1 MKRFDFSMKLIVL
14 AVCAVIAVNLFYTP
28 KTDIVSAEDTEMR
41 GIWVA
46 SVGNLDYPQSPTAD
60 AWQLRVQMDE
70 VLDNCQDM
78 GFNTV
83 FLQVNGRQET
93 LFISRIYFRGR
104 VILQEHR
111 GRLRA
116 TGLTLLNMLL
126 TRRIR
131 GECSCMHG

>member
-14 AVCAVIAVNLFYTP
+14 AVCAAIAVNLFYTP

-46 SVGNLDYPQSPTAD
+46 SVGNFDYPQTPTAH
-60 AWQLRVQMDE
+60 AWQLRVQMDQ

-83 FLQVNGRQET
+83 FLQVRPSGDA
-93 LFISRIYFRGR
+93 LYKSDIYP
-104 VILQEHR
+104 
-111 GRLRA
+111 
-116 TGLTLLNMLL
+116 
-126 TRRIR
+126 
-131 GECSCMHG
+131 